1 MFRWLHTSLVNH
13 EALLINWIQNKG
25 QWTRLTDTVKPPLTA
40 VCWQSESRIPLLLT
54 TPCYV
59 QCPAAKLAVSG
70 SCCGR
75 LQHADS
81 RYVRGQ
87 YRSPHVAGNMVGV
100 RFADSVEMAEREGN
114 GFDKTETD
122 AFIQDARS
130 PSFDMDRDP
139 AARPRNA
146 QAKRRLIQSSMI
158 PWILT
163 CLFALT
169 SFLLL
174 LERYGIRKFGTY
186 EDRLSTDLCMCAPD
200 LFAN

>member
-1 MFRWLHTSLVNH
+1 
-13 EALLINWIQNKG
+13 
-25 QWTRLTDTVKPPLTA
+25 
-40 VCWQSESRIPLLLT
+40 
-54 TPCYV
+54 
-59 QCPAAKLAVSG
+59 
-70 SCCGR
+70 
-75 LQHADS
+75 
-81 RYVRGQ
+81 
-87 YRSPHVAGNMVGV
+87 MVGV

-114 GFDKTETD
+114 DGFDKTETD
-122 AFIQDARS
+122 AFIQDGKS
-130 PSFDMDRDP
+130 SFDDMDRDP

-186 EDRLSTDLCMCAPD
+186 EDRLSTDLCMSMHA
-200 LFAN
+200 

>member
-1 MFRWLHTSLVNH
+1 
-13 EALLINWIQNKG
+13 
-25 QWTRLTDTVKPPLTA
+25 
-40 VCWQSESRIPLLLT
+40 
-54 TPCYV
+54 
-59 QCPAAKLAVSG
+59 
-70 SCCGR
+70 
-75 LQHADS
+75 
-81 RYVRGQ
+81 
-87 YRSPHVAGNMVGV
+87 MVGV
-100 RFADSVEMAEREGN
+100 RFADSVEMNERDGN

-122 AFIQDARS
+122 AFIQDVRS
-130 PSFDMDRDP
+130 TSFDMDRDP

-186 EDRLSTDLCMCAPD
+186 EDRLSTDLCMFVPCMLHGSSALLTGYFPTREPETSPSRGET
-200 LFAN
+200 LCRQPEVR

>member
-1 MFRWLHTSLVNH
+1 
-13 EALLINWIQNKG
+13 
-25 QWTRLTDTVKPPLTA
+25 
-40 VCWQSESRIPLLLT
+40 
-54 TPCYV
+54 
-59 QCPAAKLAVSG
+59 
-70 SCCGR
+70 
-75 LQHADS
+75 
-81 RYVRGQ
+81 
-87 YRSPHVAGNMVGV
+87 MVGV
-100 RFADSVEMAEREGN
+100 RFADSVEMTESQGN
-114 GFDKTETD
+114 GFDKAETE

-186 EDRLSTDLCMCAPD
+186 EDRLSTDLCMSMPH
-200 LFAN
+200 LVYG

>member
-1 MFRWLHTSLVNH
+1 MAHVLVVFN
-13 EALLINWIQNKG
+13 LILRAVGDKA
-25 QWTRLTDTVKPPLTA
+25 TA
-40 VCWQSESRIPLLLT
+40 T
-54 TPCYV
+54 T
-59 QCPAAKLAVSG
+59 A
-70 SCCGR
+70 
-75 LQHADS
+75 
-81 RYVRGQ
+81 
-87 YRSPHVAGNMVGV
+87 YRSTHVAGNMVGV

-122 AFIQDARS
+122 AFIQDARL
-130 PSFDMDRDP
+130 PSFDLDRDP

-186 EDRLSTDLCMCAPD
+186 EDRLSTDLCMFLPRLDYGSTVLLTGYSNQGA
-200 LFAN
+200 

>member
-1 MFRWLHTSLVNH
+1 
-13 EALLINWIQNKG
+13 
-25 QWTRLTDTVKPPLTA
+25 
-40 VCWQSESRIPLLLT
+40 
-54 TPCYV
+54 
-59 QCPAAKLAVSG
+59 
-70 SCCGR
+70 
-75 LQHADS
+75 
-81 RYVRGQ
+81 
-87 YRSPHVAGNMVGV
+87 MVGV
-100 RFADSVEMAEREGN
+100 RFADSVEMNEREGN

-122 AFIQDARS
+122 AFIQDVRS

-186 EDRLSTDLCMCAPD
+186 EDRLSTDLCMFVSCMLYGSSA
-200 LFAN
+200 LLT